1 MRLIDPIKQLDHHHP
16 ILMGHDNAAGTV
28 RGPCQ
33 LIEIV
38 GRAVDM
44 TDQVA
49 QMQRV
54 EFDPC
59 RRTSDMERGQPHE
72 ARRLEAARFRSR
84 PHCLLL
90 ERPKADV
97 DHARWRFI

>member
-1 MRLIDPIKQLDHHHP
+1 MRFIDPIKQLDHHPP

-28 RGPCQ
+28 GRPRQ

-38 GRAVDM
+38 RRAVDV

-54 EFDPC
+54 EFNARWRAC
-59 RRTSDMERGQPHE
+59 DMERGQPHE
-72 ARRLEAARFRSR
+72 ARKLEPARFRSR

-90 ERPKADV
+90 KRPKTDV
-97 DHARWRFI
+97 NHARWRFI